1 MGLRIHVT
9 RQVLAAV
16 AVFAFAT
23 AQPVLI
29 RAANWKKL
37 SPASSPPARSLCAMT
52 YDPVSKKVIVFGG
65 LGATSNL
72 NDTWAFDGTTWTK
85 LNTTGAPSPRNGVTM
100 AYDRATKKLVMF
112 GGFSGF
118 TYLADTWVFDGATS
132 TWTQVN
138 MPTPPP
144 RATGTMLFTDPVSG
158 RAIMFGGY
166 DASKPVPVYSVTYQW
181 TGTAW
186 KKLHPATIPIP
197 RAWGIATQD
206 PPQHNVVMTGGTGD
220 TIRTDNTW
228 LWDGTNWTNVFPA
241 TQVEQLVDAGYA
253 YDPAAKAVVVFGGVA
268 ETWEWDGTN
277 WSQVVPANSPSPRDG
292 AEIASDPTSRQTIM
306 FGGQDQTGALNET
319 WQLIGK

>member
-1 MGLRIHVT
+1 MNLHN
-9 RQVLAAV
+9 QASKPLLAAV
-16 AVFAFAT
+16 IALAMTA
-23 AQPVLI
+23 AQPTL
-29 RAANWKKL
+29 AANWKQL
-37 SPASSPPARSLCAMT
+37 SPPKSPPGRSLFAMT
-52 YDPVSKKVIVFGG
+52 YDPVSKKVIIFGG
-65 LGATSNL
+65 LGAISNL

-112 GGFSGF
+112 GGFSGT
-118 TYLADTWVFDGATS
+118 TYLADTWTFDGATS

-181 TGTAW
+181 TGTNW

-197 RAWGIATQD
+197 RAWGIATQN
-206 PPQHNVVMTGGTGD
+206 PPQHNVVMTGGSGD

-253 YDPAAKAVVVFGGVA
+253 YDPAAKAVVVFGGIA
-268 ETWEWDGTN
+268 ETWEWDGTT
-277 WSQVVPANSPSPRDG
+277 WVQVVPATSPSPRDG
-292 AEIASDPTSRQTIM
+292 AEIASDPISRQTIL
-306 FGGQDQTGALNET
+306 FGGADATGALSET